1 MKLLFK
7 ILIWFCISVLAS
19 KVTAENFSAKYRVSS
34 KNLTI
39 GELFWDLSKNDKT
52 YKLNIELKS
61 RGLLSSLFKF
71 RGSYAVGGFLID
83 GAFIPHNYT
92 QEWLTK
98 KKKKDVQITFEKNKV
113 SSLLQQPGERELSRI
128 RLDLLRNYTD
138 PLTSF
143 IKLLSGI
150 SESKTIDGRRIYI
163 LTLIEENKDK
173 NIKTYGIKEYVNIW
187 TDHKRNNLKRISII
201 NKPNSFLPEAIYI
214 NFNGQVF
221 KVLKD

>member
-1 MKLLFK
+1 M
-7 ILIWFCISVLAS
+7 
-19 KVTAENFSAKYRVSS
+19 
-34 KNLTI
+34 
-39 GELFWDLSKNDKT
+39 FWDLNKNDKT

-61 RGLLSSLFKF
+61 KGFLSSVFKF
-71 RGSYAVGGFLID
+71 NGSYTVSGFLKD
-83 GAFIPHNYT
+83 GSFIPHHYT

-98 KKKKDVQITFEKNKV
+98 KKKRDVQIAFEKNEV
-113 SSLLQQPGERELSRI
+113 SSLLQQPAEKEFSRI

-163 LTLIEENKDK
+163 LALIEENKDK

-187 TDHKRNNLKRISII
+187 TDHIC
-201 NKPNSFLPEAIYI
+201 
-214 NFNGQVF
+214 
-221 KVLKD
+221 D